1 MSPELY
7 IVYLISI
14 MEQSNP
20 STNPEQETI
29 FDESELLGS
38 DYDKH
43 VRRARNTI
51 FVVAAVQ
58 LLFGLI
64 MGFSGPDES
73 RWVTIGIMVIISGIF
88 AALGFWANEKP
99 YHAILIALILF
110 SGLILLDAV
119 FDPASI
125 VRGIIFKIFII
136 VYLIMGLN
144 NARETLRLKQ
154 ALGKE

>member
-1 MSPELY
+1 
-7 IVYLISI
+7 

-38 DYDKH
+38 DYDTH

-88 AALGFWANEKP
+88 AALGFWANKKP

-110 SGLILLDAV
+110 SGLILLDAI